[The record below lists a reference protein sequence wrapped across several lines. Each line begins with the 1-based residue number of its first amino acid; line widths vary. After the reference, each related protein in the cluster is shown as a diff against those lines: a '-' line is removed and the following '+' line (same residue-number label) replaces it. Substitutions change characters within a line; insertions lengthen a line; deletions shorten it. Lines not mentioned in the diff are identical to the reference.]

1 MIFERA
7 EESEARYREPVSKRV
22 NVSGPGDNVSSLIEP
37 FEGEIDAASAD

>member
-1 MIFERA
+1 MW
-7 EESEARYREPVSKRV
+7 PLSKRV